1 MGDHRAGGL
10 ALRVIRDP
18 RWLVRLETGTERE
31 RVTMT
36 AWDQMNDARK
46 HFFSLWVACG
56 FVAFACSVAAFS
68 GVEALRW
75 IAVIFGL
82 LSAHALTAWTAMG
95 RIADL
100 QAALDMKRMALDMK
114 RGQKMRLAAGDD
126 VDLFGHALVRFHNS
140 AEIEIIR

>member
-1 MGDHRAGGL
+1 MTTGSRKDR
-10 ALRVIRDP
+10 
-18 RWLVRLETGTERE
+18 RWLIILP
-31 RVTMT
+31 
-36 AWDQMNDARK
+36 
-46 HFFSLWVACG
+46 VA
-56 FVAFACSVAAFS
+56 S
-68 GVEALRW
+68 W
-75 IAVIFGL
+75 VIFGL
-82 LSAHALTAWTAMG
+82 LSAHALTAWAAMG